1 MCGGGG
7 EYVSSAGGGGLGWG
21 LASGPE
27 TGAESSSGPAL
38 SIAALSIAALS
49 SKQRPT
55 CFPRTRQDSRCTV
68 HRQWVV
74 FSNYDIVY

>member
-38 SIAALSIAALS
+38 SIAALSIAAS
-49 SKQRPT
+49 SGPPA
-55 CFPRTRQDSRCTV
+55 FLGHQDTAGQPLHSAQAV
-68 HRQWVV
+68 GSVLQ
-74 FSNYDIVY
+74 F

>member
-38 SIAALSIAALS
+38 SIAALS

-55 CFPRTRQDSRCTV
+55 PAFRGHQDTAGQPLHSAQAV
-68 HRQWVV
+68 GSVLQL
-74 FSNYDIVY
+74 

>member
-38 SIAALSIAALS
+38 SIAALSIAA
-49 SKQRPT
+49 
-55 CFPRTRQDSRCTV
+55 
-68 HRQWVV
+68 
-74 FSNYDIVY
+74 

>member
-38 SIAALSIAALS
+38 SIAALS

-55 CFPRTRQDSRCTV
+55 CFPRTPGHGRTAAAQCTG
-68 HRQWVV
+68 
-74 FSNYDIVY
+74 SG

>member
-38 SIAALSIAALS
+38 SIAALSIAAAHLLS
-49 SKQRPT
+49 EDT
-55 CFPRTRQDSRCTV
+55 AGHGRTAAAQCTG
-68 HRQWVV
+68 
-74 FSNYDIVY
+74 SG

>member
-1 MCGGGG
+1 MCGGG

-38 SIAALSIAALS
+38 SIAAQQQAAAHLLSED
-49 SKQRPT
+49 T
-55 CFPRTRQDSRCTV
+55 RTQQDSRCTV

>member
-38 SIAALSIAALS
+38 SIAALSSTAAAHLLS
-49 SKQRPT
+49 EDT
-55 CFPRTRQDSRCTV
+55 RTQQDSRCTV

>member
-1 MCGGGG
+1 MCGGG

-38 SIAALSIAALS
+38 SIAALSIAAS
-49 SKQRPT
+49 SGPPAFRGHG
-55 CFPRTRQDSRCTV
+55 RTAAAQCTG
-68 HRQWVV
+68 
-74 FSNYDIVY
+74 SG